1 MSDEDVLCMECS
13 FVLAIL
19 KDIFNCVESGQVTMN
34 QLNELAEQK
43 KQLSALCNS
52 VSTEKNLKYLV
63 AETLSR
69 KIDQYMSEYEG
80 LTGRIKQLKT
90 LFVKVCTH
98 LKIESK
104 HWYLNLQKAFL
115 LVPNVFFFYFVFVM
129 YFLFILLTYLQEVNI
144 F

>member
-19 KDIFNCVESGQVTMN
+19 EDLFNSVVSGQVTMN
-34 QLNELAEQK
+34 QLRELTEQK

-52 VSTEKNLKYLV
+52 VSTEKSLKYLV

-69 KIDQYMSEYEG
+69 RIDQYMSEYEG

-104 HWYLNLQKAFL
+104 HWNLNLQKAFL
-115 LVPNVFFFYFVFVM
+115 LVPNAFFSIFY
-129 YFLFILLTYLQEVNI
+129 LLCTFYLS